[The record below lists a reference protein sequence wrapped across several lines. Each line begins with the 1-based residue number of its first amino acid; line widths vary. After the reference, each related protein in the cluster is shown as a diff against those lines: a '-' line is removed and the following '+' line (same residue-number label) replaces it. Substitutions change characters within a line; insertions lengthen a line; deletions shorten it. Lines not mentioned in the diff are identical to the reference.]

1 MKKKAVRPA
10 KKKKVKSLVKK
21 KKVKRPVKK
30 KKATLTVKKKEIVRP
45 VRKKKV
51 KSLVKKKKVIS
62 SVKKKASKAAKKK
75 KVMRPVKK
83 KKAALPAKKK
93 VTPAVKKNVTYQDK
107 PWVAHYSP
115 GVTATVKYEEL
126 LLTDNLEI
134 AARDFPRRTAF
145 VSQDYKIT
153 YAELKDMVYRFA
165 ACLTDFGIRKGDSVA
180 IHLPNLIQTVVA
192 YYAILKI
199 GGKAVMNNPLYSAAE
214 LEYQFNDSESKVL
227 ITLDL
232 LANNMIDLRPKT
244 KIKQIVYASL
254 GDYIPSSTDPAT
266 VLAVKPKDAPEVYG
280 WKDLIAKYPPNP
292 PQVNVNFN
300 DIAILQ
306 YTGGTTG
313 VSKGAMLTH
322 ANLSKQLQ
330 QIKTTDPKTYKNS
343 ITSDGKEIFLGAIP
357 FFHVY
362 GMSTVMN
369 LTIYYKC
376 TCVMLVRPTPE
387 ALFDVIQ
394 KYRPTVACL
403 VPTMLIGL
411 LGHPNFDKLDLTCIK
426 RLPSGSAPLPV
437 EVIKK
442 IKARSGAL
450 IAEGFGLTEAS
461 PCTHANPYEGVQKAG
476 SIGLPYPDTE
486 CRLVDLET
494 GEKDVP
500 VGELGEL
507 IIRGPQ
513 VMKGYWK
520 KPEETAIALRNGW
533 LYTGDIAKMDKEG
546 YFYIVDRKKD
556 MIISGG
562 YNVYPRDID
571 EALYT
576 NPKVVEAC
584 AIGVPHPTRGEQIKV
599 FVVLK
604 EGVTATEAEIIEFCA
619 TKLAKYKL
627 PTMVEFRKELPKN
640 NVGKILRK
648 TLREEEMVKQG
659 K

>member
-1 MKKKAVRPA
+1 MKTAKKKAKAP
-10 KKKKVKSLVKK
+10 KKTRTL
-21 KKVKRPVKK
+21 K
-30 KKATLTVKKKEIVRP
+30 KKATSKKAKPRKKTQTP
-45 VRKKKV
+45 KKKV
-51 KSLVKKKKVIS
+51 ARKKTKAPKKTIARKKTQP
-62 SVKKKASKAAKKK
+62 KKKAQALKKILE
-75 KVMRPVKK
+75 P
-83 KKAALPAKKK
+83 KKAK
-93 VTPAVKKNVTYQDK
+93 TVTYQDK

-115 GVTATVKYEEL
+115 GVPATIKYEEIL
-126 LLTDNLEI
+126 LIDNLDS
-134 AARDFPRRTAF
+134 AAKEYAQRVAF
-145 VSQDYKIT
+145 ISQDYKLT
-153 YAELKDMVYRFA
+153 YAELKDIVYRFA
-165 ACLTDFGIRKGDSVA
+165 TCLADFGIKKGDSVA
-180 IHLPNLIQTVVA
+180 VHLPNIIQTVAA

-199 GGKAVMNNPLYSAAE
+199 GAKVVMNNPLYSAAE
-214 LEYQFNDSESKVL
+214 LEYQFNNSESKVL

-232 LANNMIDLRPKT
+232 LANNMIDLRPRT
-244 KIKQIVYASL
+244 KIKQIVYVSL
-254 GDYIPSSTDPAT
+254 TDYLPPTADVTKVMSSQ
-266 VLAVKPKDAPEVYG
+266 PKEAADVYK

-292 PQVNVNFN
+292 PQVKVTFD

-322 ANLSKQLQ
+322 GNLSKQLQ
-330 QIKTTDPKTYKNS
+330 QIYATDPTIKRGN
-343 ITSDGKEIFLGAIP
+343 KEIALGAIP

-369 LTIYYKC
+369 LTIYDRW
-376 TCVMLVRPTPE
+376 TCVMLGRPTPE
-387 ALFDVIQ
+387 ALFDAIQ
-394 KYRPTVACL
+394 KYRPTIACL

-411 LGHPNFDKLDLTCIK
+411 LGHPNFDQLDLSCIK

-442 IKARSGAL
+442 IKERSGAQ
-450 IAEGFGLTEAS
+450 ISEGFGLTESS
-461 PCTHANPYEGVQKAG
+461 PCTHANPYQGVQKAG

-486 CRLVDLET
+486 CRIVDLET

-500 VGELGEL
+500 VGEPGEL

-520 KPEETAIALRNGW
+520 KPEETAIALRKGW
-533 LYTGDIAKMDKEG
+533 LYTGDIATMDKEG

-571 EALYT
+571 EALFT
-576 NPKVVEAC
+576 NPKVMEAC
-584 AIGVPHPTRGEQIKV
+584 AIGVPHPTRGEQIKA

-604 EGVTATEAEIIEFCA
+604 EGATATEKELIDFCA
-619 TKLAKYKL
+619 TKLARYKL
-627 PTMVEFRKELPKN
+627 PTVIEFRKELPKS

-648 TLREEEMVKQG
+648 VLREEELK
-659 K
+659 KPK